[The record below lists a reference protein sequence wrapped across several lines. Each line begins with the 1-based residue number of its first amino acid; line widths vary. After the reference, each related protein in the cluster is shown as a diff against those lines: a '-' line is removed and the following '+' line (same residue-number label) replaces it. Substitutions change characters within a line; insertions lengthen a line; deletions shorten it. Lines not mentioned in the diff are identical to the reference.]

1 MSDVEVEPI
10 PGLPEELPAGEHI
23 VWQGQPHWRTLARH
37 AFHVRGV
44 ALYFGGVITLRV
56 GAAVINA
63 EPFTAAAFSVVVVT
77 GLAAIGLGLLF
88 LLAYLNARTSMYT
101 ITNRRVVM
109 RVGVA
114 FPITFN
120 LPFRQLSGAALKAYP
135 NGDGEIALSLAGSD
149 RLAYLHLWPHA
160 RPWQFKKSS
169 PMLRAVPG
177 AQHVARL
184 LAQYAQGVTA

>member
-23 VWQGQPHWRTLARH
+23 VWQGQPHWRTLAQH
-37 AFHVRGV
+37 AFHVRTV
-44 ALYFGGVITLRV
+44 ALYFGGIVTLRV
-56 GAAVINA
+56 GAALING
-63 EPFTAAAFSVVVVT
+63 EPFVMAAWSVVVVT
-77 GLAAIGLGLLF
+77 ALSAVGLGLLC

-120 LPFRQLSGAALKAYP
+120 LPFKSLSGAALKAYP
-135 NGDGEIALSLAGSD
+135 NGAGEIALSLSGSD

-160 RPWQFKKSS
+160 RPWNFRKSS
-169 PMLRAVPG
+169 PMLRAVPK
-177 AQHVARL
+177 AQDVAQL
-184 LAQYAQGVTA
+184 LAQHAQGVAA